1 MILHQRWFRNENLR
15 GQEFE
20 VSYFHYAQNIKK
32 NIHMIIRNITGN
44 QNKMK
49 QINSKIENF

>member
-44 QNKMK
+44 
-49 QINSKIENF
+49 